1 LLSSDFLKG
10 LSVLSLNG
18 LSLVFELISGNSVII
33 VFAIIIALGVTLGDV
48 ALATIAGLISVSEA
62 GDGTDSHVLSS
73 EVLVLKVIENFTIVH
88 VGILALVL
96 AGSLH
101 DLVELRDDDSVH
113 ALEDLDNISAW
124 LDCSIGSLDKGR
136 EFRVDLLGP
145 AGDLVVD
152 DIDLLEFLLEQ
163 RIVLLDILESL
174 VELHDF
180 LIHHAVA

>member
-1 LLSSDFLKG
+1 M
-10 LSVLSLNG
+10 LSLNG
-18 LSLVFELISGNSVII
+18 LSLILELISGNSVII

-48 ALATIAGLISVSEA
+48 ALATIAGLVTVGEA

-88 VGILALVL
+88 VGILTLVL

-152 DIDLLEFLLEQ
+152 NIDLLEFLLEE

-174 VELHDF
+174 IKLHDF
-180 LIHHAVA
+180 LVHHAIA

>member
-1 LLSSDFLKG
+1 
-10 LSVLSLNG
+10 
-18 LSLVFELISGNSVII
+18 
-33 VFAIIIALGVTLGDV
+33 
-48 ALATIAGLISVSEA
+48 
-62 GDGTDSHVLSS
+62 
-73 EVLVLKVIENFTIVH
+73 
-88 VGILALVL
+88 L

-124 LDCSIGSLDKGR
+124 LDCSIGSLDKSR

-152 DIDLLEFLLEQ
+152 NIDLLEFLLEE

-174 VELHDF
+174 VKLHDF
-180 LIHHAVA
+180 LVHHAIA